1 VRIPGSGG
9 AVRLQVDKYPRHLD
23 AIGGY
28 YYYMT
33 PFVAS
38 LAERRF
44 QVAQVLNRNGASVGL
59 QGTTENNPLRPT
71 VYYGDLQMIQGL

>member
-1 VRIPGSGG
+1 VEQFIF
-9 AVRLQVDKYPRHLD
+9 KYPRHLD

-33 PFVAS
+33 PFVAA

-44 QVAQVLNRNGASVGL
+44 QVAQVLHRNGASVGL

-71 VYYGDLQMIQGL
+71 VHYGDLEMIQGL